1 MAILTVLASCKKQNI
16 DTSLVN
22 LPVVEAYL
30 IPGQLVTVKLYKQ
43 KQLTDTATYGSPI
56 TGQQVYISDGSKNV
70 LLTESSSGTYTYN
83 DQSFLVTG
91 KTYTLQFNY
100 LSYAVSAQTV
110 IPSKPTNFALNDTS
124 IYISTSSRTAA
135 SPIDTFAN
143 LTWSN
148 PGLLNHIIVF
158 KNLTGKNLPL
168 GNFSPTN
175 SSVQINANQTAAYY
189 ITENTFHYYAYY
201 KITLYTV
208 NQEYINFLTSNTNS
222 TSSGS
227 TSQTLTNTFTNIVNG
242 YGIFTGMQA
251 ADNILY
257 INVHPS

>member
-1 MAILTVLASCKKQNI
+1 
-16 DTSLVN
+16 
-22 LPVVEAYL
+22 
-30 IPGQLVTVKLYKQ
+30 
-43 KQLTDTATYGSPI
+43 
-56 TGQQVYISDGSKNV
+56 V
-70 LLTESSSGTYTYN
+70 LLTETSSGTYTYN
-83 DQSFLVTG
+83 DLSFLVTG

-100 LSYAVSAQTV
+100 LGNAVSSQTV

-124 IYISTSSRTAA
+124 IYISTSTRTAS

-148 PGLLNHIIVF
+148 PDLSNNIIVF
-158 KNLTGKNLPL
+158 KNLSGKDLAL
-168 GNFSPTN
+168 GNYAPTDA
-175 SSVQINANQTAAYY
+175 SVQVNTNQASAYY

-201 KITLYTV
+201 KITLYKV
-208 NQEYINFLTSNTNS
+208 NQEYINFLTSNTTS

-227 TSQTLTNTFTNIVNG
+227 TSQSLTNTFTNIVNG

-251 ADNILY
+251 ADNVLY